1 VYAYGDVSDPSR
13 VYSVAEVQVYRLT
26 VTLKLMYPTRSVYE
40 VSTIFSLN
48 DLLGVTY
55 KLSTLGVAVIV
66 NAPVPDTAI
75 QPMTVSVPD
84 STTE

>member
-1 VYAYGDVSDPSR
+1 M
-13 VYSVAEVQVYRLT
+13 QVYRFT
-26 VTLKLMYPTRSVYE
+26 VTVKLMYPTRSVYE

-55 KLSTLGVAVIV
+55 KLSTLGAAVIV
-66 NAPVPDTAI
+66 NAPVPDTDI
-75 QPMTVSVPD
+75 QPMAVSVPD